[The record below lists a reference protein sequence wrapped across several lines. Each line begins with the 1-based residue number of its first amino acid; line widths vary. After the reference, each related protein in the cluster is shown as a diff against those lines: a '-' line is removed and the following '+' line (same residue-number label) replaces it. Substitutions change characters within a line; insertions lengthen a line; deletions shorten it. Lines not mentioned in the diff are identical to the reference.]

1 MGCELVADGGDLD
14 AVLRLFLERDRTFS
28 RFLADSELNRV
39 NAADSSVVLVS
50 AEFARAL
57 GVGIRAAAA
66 TGGLVDPT
74 VGGAVVASGY
84 DADFERLGDDPRPF
98 EPVAAGRWREL
109 RLEGR
114 LLGRPRGLLLDLNG
128 VVKAQAVDDAL
139 RASGARLVSAG
150 GDIAVSEETVVA
162 LPGGGAVTLRAGG
175 LATSGKTGR
184 RWRRGGEWQHHLID
198 PRTGR
203 PSTSRW
209 DEVTVAASSCLQAD
223 VAAKAAFLLSD
234 DGPAWLDAR
243 GLPGRFLED
252 GRATETAAW
261 RGAVSYPVL
270 RERSAAA

>member
-1 MGCELVADGGDLD
+1 MGCELVADGGDFE
-14 AVLRLFLERDRTFS
+14 AVLRLFLERDLTFS
-28 RFLADSELNRV
+28 RFRTGSELNRV

-57 GVGIRAAAA
+57 GVAIRAAVA

-74 VGGAVVASGY
+74 VGGAIVASGY
-84 DADFERLGDDPRPF
+84 DVDFDSLDDDPRPVQ
-98 EPVAAGRWREL
+98 PVPAGRWREL

-150 GDIAVSEETVVA
+150 GDVAVSKETAVA

-175 LATSGKTGR
+175 LATSGKSRR

-209 DEVTVAASSCLQAD
+209 DELTVAASSCLQAD

-234 DGPAWLDAR
+234 DGPAWLEER

-252 GRATETAAW
+252 GRATENEAW
-261 RGAVSYPVL
+261 REAVSYPVL